1 MALLRDKKIFLQS
14 PQHSSIWRISLMKKP
29 LINLTILFFIFF
41 STGISGA
48 ENNEL
53 TLAITG
59 DIQGKLTAGPG

>member
-1 MALLRDKKIFLQS
+1 
-14 PQHSSIWRISLMKKP
+14 MKKP